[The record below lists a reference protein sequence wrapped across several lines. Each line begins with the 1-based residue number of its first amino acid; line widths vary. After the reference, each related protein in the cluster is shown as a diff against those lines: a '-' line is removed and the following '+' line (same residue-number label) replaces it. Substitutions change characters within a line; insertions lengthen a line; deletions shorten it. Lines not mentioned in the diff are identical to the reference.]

1 MPLAARGYTRAMRT
15 PWICLAAAAALAACG
30 GAPAGAG
37 NSSPP
42 PASAAAAAAAPGDA
56 APSSS
61 AAAPAA
67 SAASTATT
75 ASTASPAAPAA
86 KPCGA
91 LGCLAFESPARAFA
105 HVLEGKPRVLAV
117 GESHAQKGSEGV
129 PSATRRFTEQLLPAL
144 SGRASDVIVE
154 LWAADPRCKK
164 EQVAKVEKEQQAVT
178 QSQAADNQNEFLTL
192 GNEAKRLG
200 IQPHVLR
207 PSCEEYDAI
216 LRAGPDAVGKMLE
229 MIARLTA
236 AKAKALLPPA
246 DAAGKMV
253 VAYGGA
259 LHNDLAPRPGREGWS
274 FGPELSAHTGG
285 KYVEIDI
292 IVREFIKDTES
303 WRALPWYAHFDREQ
317 HPDEAVL
324 FTVAPGSYVLIF
336 PRTPSASGAPGAP

>member
-1 MPLAARGYTRAMRT
+1 VPLATRRYTRGMRT
-15 PWICLAAAAALAACG
+15 PWICLAAATALAACG

-37 NSSPP
+37 APSPA
-42 PASAAAAAAAPGDA
+42 ASAAAPATATAPPAAPPAPA
-56 APSSS
+56 ATAPAP

-67 SAASTATT
+67 SPTAATSTAPT
-75 ASTASPAAPAA
+75 APAPQ
-86 KPCGA
+86 PCGA
-91 LGCLAFESPARAFA
+91 LGCLAFDTPERAFT

-117 GESHAQKGSEGV
+117 GESHAQKGSEGI

-144 SGRASDVIVE
+144 SGRASDLIVE

-216 LRAGPDAVGKMLE
+216 VRAGPDAVGRMLE
-229 MIARLTA
+229 MIARLTT

-259 LHNDLAPRPGREGWS
+259 LHNDVAPRPGRESWS

-285 KYVEIDI
+285 KYVELDI

-303 WRALPWYAHFDREQ
+303 WRALPWYGHFDREK
-317 HPDEAVL
+317 HPDQAVL
-324 FTVAPGSYVLIF
+324 LNVAPGSYVLVF
-336 PRTPSASGAPGAP
+336 PRSQRSP